1 MQCLT
6 QMSTNSEESPENKK
20 SKVQISLNNKSKL
33 VISKLGSAAIKG
45 KHSVIMMIWCLITRI
60 I

>member
-1 MQCLT
+1 
-6 QMSTNSEESPENKK
+6 MSTNSEESPENKK